1 MKTQVEEQVETK
13 VEALEGD
20 RAKVTVTIDM
30 KEVASRIKKQY
41 KQVANQ
47 YNIPGFRRGKAPRPV
62 IDSALGKDYVRAT
75 VTDALVNE
83 SYPLA
88 VDDAGLYPVGQPDFD
103 EENIGLVVDGE
114 AYTFT
119 FEVGTKPTME
129 LSSYE
134 PVEIEMPPAKAT
146 DKQIDDEIESLLEHY
161 MEIVPAPANTKVKE
175 DRYVEMKITA
185 TDDNGDGISSITT
198 DSTQYGLGSGTYPP
212 AFDEELIGLKKGDT
226 KQFTIDMPT
235 KAYAMTAMLAGKTS
249 KINFDVEIIEVLK
262 KKLPE
267 LTDEWVQNKIGV
279 DTVEALRDELR
290 DEIDSQREAVL
301 PRLKESRALTVLQER
316 LQGEVSDALVEESEA
331 TLLQDFFNQLQRA
344 GLTLDVYLQQEGL
357 TSDQF
362 RDDVK
367 QQARDLAAQDM
378 ALDAY
383 AAHANLEATDDDV
396 FAEFEKSGVEDPA
409 AMMEE
414 WRKNGQMYLVRQGIL
429 RQKAAKEIV
438 DNAVVT
444 EEVPA
449 EDEDKKGKHVADE
462 GAEEASVEGVETPA
476 ADEVA
481 TEE

>member
-1 MKTQVEEQVETK
+1 METK

-20 RAKVTVTIDM
+20 RAKVTVTIDE
-30 KEVASRIKKQY
+30 KEVTSRIKKQY

-88 VDDAGLYPVGQPDFD
+88 IDDAGVYPVGQPDFD
-103 EENIGLVVDGE
+103 EENIDLVVDGQ
-114 AYTFT
+114 AYTFC

-134 PVEIEMPPAKAT
+134 PVEIEMPPANVT

-161 MEIVPAPANTKVKE
+161 MEIVPAPSNTKVKE
-175 DRYVEMKITA
+175 DRYVDLKITA
-185 TDDNGDGISSITT
+185 TDDNGDEIASITT
-198 DSTQYGLGSGTYPP
+198 ESTQYGLGSGLYPP
-212 AFDEELIGLKKGDT
+212 TFDEELIGLKKGDT
-226 KQFTIDMPT
+226 KQFSIDMPT
-235 KAYAMTAMLAGKTS
+235 QSYAMTATLAGKTS
-249 KINFDVEIIEVLK
+249 KINFDVEVIEVLK

-279 DTVEALRDELR
+279 DTVEALREELR

-316 LQGEVSDALVEESEA
+316 LQGEISDALIEESEA

-344 GLTLDVYLQQEGL
+344 GITLDVYLQQEGL

-367 QQARDLAAQDM
+367 QQARDMAAQDM

-383 AAHANLEATDDDV
+383 AAHAALEATDDDV
-396 FAEFEKSGVEDPA
+396 LAEFEKSGVEDPA

-414 WRKNGQMYLVRQGIL
+414 WRKNGQMHLVRQGIL
-429 RQKAAKEIV
+429 RQKAAQEIV

-444 EEVPA
+444 EVAPA
-449 EDEDKKGKHVADE
+449 EEDDKKGKH
-462 GAEEASVEGVETPA
+462 A
-476 ADEVA
+476 ADEA
-481 TEE
+481 AAEE